1 LIGDQRSCKQLL
13 RRYLRLWKKNLAIAD
28 QRWRMAW
35 EKKLAA
41 ARKQED
47 VVRKLSE
54 RIIRERSWAVWQLQQ
69 QQGQTQPQIVGQ
81 QPSGAQQE
89 VVA

>member
-1 LIGDQRSCKQLL
+1 MPLTPRLFVNRSVLL
-13 RRYLRLWKKNLAIAD
+13 RYLRLWRKNLAIAD

-41 ARKQED
+41 ARKQEE
-47 VVRKLSE
+47 VVHKLSE

-69 QQGQTQPQIVGQ
+69 RQPLEQQPQQ
-81 QPSGAQQE
+81 HQQQE